1 MKKFLSRK
9 RGSWVEVG
17 IVKDLE
23 GIIPVPVPAQKAITD
38 AYRNTKQV
46 INYPDNPSG
55 RTRTVKGCMP
65 FFDAM
70 TEGIALPLP
79 FEMHFIVEDSGKN
92 VNFQWN
98 YAKGLSHDFGVETHH
113 IDQHS
118 SVYENLVFK
127 IPMPYYIKTSDD
139 LLALYMP
146 MMNRPDQR
154 ITPFSGLVNHGSDGY
169 TSKVNLPSYWSG
181 PDGAF
186 DIPQGEFIAQ
196 VIFVP
201 RKKYKVSSKYISF
214 DEMRERDK
222 SGKIAF
228 LRENSYRDLY
238 RADRK

>member
-1 MKKFLSRK
+1 MKKFFSRK

-17 IVKDLE
+17 IADDLE

-38 AYRNTKQV
+38 IYRDSKQV
-46 INYPDNPSG
+46 MTAPENPYG

-70 TEGIALPLP
+70 TEGIAIPMP
-79 FEMHFIVEDSGKN
+79 FDIHFIVEDNKKN

-98 YAKGLSHDFGVETHH
+98 YAKNLSHDFTVDTHH

-118 SVYENLVFK
+118 AVYDGLVFK
-127 IPMPYYIKTSDD
+127 LPMPYYIKTSDD

-146 MMNRPDQR
+146 MMNRPDQK

-169 TSKVNLPSYWSG
+169 TAKVNLPSYWTG
-181 PDGAF
+181 PDGSHT
-186 DIPQGEFIAQ
+186 IRQGEFIAQ

-201 RKKYKVSSKYISF
+201 RKKYNLSTKFIPKS
-214 DEMRERDK
+214 DRDERDK
-222 SGKIAF
+222 PGHISS